1 MYTGMISGVGPRY
14 CPSIEDKV
22 VRFADKPR
30 HQLFLEPEGLNN
42 PEIYVNGFATSLPED
57 VQIKAIRS
65 VEGMENARIIRLG
78 YAVEYDYFPSY
89 QIQHTLET
97 QQIEGLYFA
106 GQINGT
112 SGYEEAAA
120 QGLMAGINAALKLQN
135 EPPLVLDRSEAYIGV
150 LVDDLI
156 NKTIME
162 PYRMFTSRAE
172 FRLLLRH
179 DNADLRLMEK
189 GYRLGLLPEG
199 VYRSLESKKA
209 RILKLQDKLAS
220 QSVTPQQFN
229 SYAESINTSPI
240 SQKTPMRQ
248 LVRRPEVSLQ
258 ELLNLTEKEN
268 GYTAEELLH
277 VEFVN
282 KYEGYL
288 KRQQELVA
296 KFRQIENH
304 KIPAEFDY
312 HSIPSL
318 SNESREKLVQVRP
331 ASLGQASRISGVR
344 HSDVTV
350 LMIYLEKY
358 LRAGQM
364 VSRETL

>member
-1 MYTGMISGVGPRY
+1 
-14 CPSIEDKV
+14 
-22 VRFADKPR
+22 
-30 HQLFLEPEGLNN
+30 
-42 PEIYVNGFATSLPED
+42 
-57 VQIKAIRS
+57 
-65 VEGMENARIIRLG
+65 
-78 YAVEYDYFPSY
+78 VEYDYFPSY

-189 GYRLGLLPEG
+189 GYGLGLLPEG
-199 VYRSLESKKA
+199 VYRNLESKKA

-220 QSVTPQQFN
+220 LSVTPQQFN

-240 SQKTPMRQ
+240 SQTTPMRQ

-258 ELLNLTEKEN
+258 ELLNLAEKEN
-268 GYTAEELLH
+268 GYTAEELLN

-296 KFRQIENH
+296 KFKQIENH

-318 SNESREKLVQVRP
+318 SNESREKLVQIRP

-358 LRAGQM
+358 LRAGQI